1 MRTSQH
7 VWTRDAGWQ
16 QATGEPAADAQLV
29 FYFSAPDVW
38 RAASPFEHLSA
49 LFPQARIVG
58 CTTGGE
64 ILGEEV
70 LDGSVV
76 ATALHFDR
84 TPLSFATIR
93 IDGADSSEQ
102 GGRALAES
110 LLAQGPGVPRAVF
123 VLADGMRANG
133 TRLISGLR
141 AVLPE
146 DVVIT
151 GGLAGD
157 GPDFRHTFVGGDGPP
172 VEGLA
177 VAVGL
182 HGDAVRVG
190 WGSYGG
196 WERFGPERVITRSA
210 ANVLYE
216 LNGEP
221 ALALYKR
228 YLGDEAD
235 KLPGSALLFPLTV
248 RPPESPDAALVR
260 TIVGVDETAQS
271 LTFAGDI
278 PQGWVAQLMRG
289 HFDGLVE
296 GANRAGDAAMSMAAP
311 RGPSLAL
318 LVSCIGRKLLMG
330 QRIADE
336 VEAAAEALGVNACLT
351 GFYSYGEI
359 APHGFTGQ
367 CELHNQ
373 TMTITTI
380 GEG

>member
-1 MRTSQH
+1 MRISQH
-7 VWTRDAGWQ
+7 VWTRDTGWRQAG
-16 QATGEPAADAQLV
+16 GENAADAQLV

-49 LFPQARIVG
+49 LFPKAHIVG

-64 ILGEEV
+64 ILGEDV
-70 LDGSVV
+70 LDHSVV
-76 ATALHFDR
+76 ATALHFDH
-84 TPLSFATIR
+84 TPLSFATTR

-110 LLAQGPGVPRAVF
+110 LMAQGPGVPRAVF

-133 TRLISGLR
+133 TRLIDGLR
-141 AVLPE
+141 AVLPQ
-146 DVVIT
+146 DVIIT

-157 GPDFRHTFVGGDGPP
+157 GPDFRSTFVGGDGPLS
-172 VEGLA
+172 EGLA

-182 HGDAVRVG
+182 HGEAVRVG

-196 WERFGPERVITRSA
+196 WERFGPERMITRSA
-210 ANVLYE
+210 TNVLYE

-228 YLGDEAD
+228 YLGEEAD

-260 TIVGVDETAQS
+260 TIVGVDEAAQS

-296 GANRAGDAAMSMAAP
+296 GANRAGDAAMSMATP

-336 VEAAAEALGVNACLT
+336 VEAAAEALGANACLT

>member
-1 MRTSQH
+1 MRISQH

-16 QATGEPAADAQLV
+16 QAGGENAADAQLV

-49 LFPQARIVG
+49 MFPQAHIVG

-64 ILGEEV
+64 ILGEDV

-84 TPLSFATIR
+84 TPLSFAITR
-93 IDGADSSEQ
+93 IDSAETSEQ
-102 GGRALAES
+102 GGRTLAES
-110 LLAQGPGVPRAVF
+110 LLAQGPGAPRAVF

-133 TRLISGLR
+133 TRLIGGLR
-141 AVLPE
+141 TVLPG

-157 GPDFRHTFVGGDGPP
+157 GPDFRGTFVGGDGPP
-172 VEGLA
+172 AEGLA

-196 WERFGPERVITRSA
+196 WERFGPERAITRSA

-260 TIVGVDETAQS
+260 TIVGVDEAAQS

-296 GANRAGDAAMSMAAP
+296 GAHRAGDAAAIGD
-311 RGPSLAL
+311 GPCLAL

-336 VEAAAEALGVNACLT
+336 VEAAAEALGAAARLT

-359 APHGFTGQ
+359 APHGFTGR

>member
-1 MRTSQH
+1 MRISQH
-7 VWTRDAGWQ
+7 VWTRDAGWR
-16 QATGEPAADAQLV
+16 QAGGENAADAQLV

-64 ILGEEV
+64 ILGEDV
-70 LDGSVV
+70 LDHSVV
-76 ATALHFDR
+76 ATALHFER
-84 TPLSFATIR
+84 TPLSFATTR
-93 IDGADSSEQ
+93 IEDAEASEQ

-110 LLAQGPGVPRAVF
+110 LLAQGAGAPRAVF

-133 TRLISGLR
+133 TRLIDGLR

-146 DVVIT
+146 DVIIT

-157 GPDFRHTFVGGDGPP
+157 GPDFRATFVCGDEPP
-172 VEGLA
+172 AEGLA

-182 HGDAVRVG
+182 HGEAVRVG

-196 WERFGPERVITRSA
+196 WERFGPERIITRSA

-228 YLGDEAD
+228 YLGEEAD

-248 RPPESPDAALVR
+248 RPPQSPDAALVR
-260 TIVGVDETAQS
+260 TIVGVDEATQS

-311 RGPSLAL
+311 RGTFLAL

-336 VEAAAEALGVNACLT
+336 VEAAAEALGVNASLT

-380 GEG
+380 GES